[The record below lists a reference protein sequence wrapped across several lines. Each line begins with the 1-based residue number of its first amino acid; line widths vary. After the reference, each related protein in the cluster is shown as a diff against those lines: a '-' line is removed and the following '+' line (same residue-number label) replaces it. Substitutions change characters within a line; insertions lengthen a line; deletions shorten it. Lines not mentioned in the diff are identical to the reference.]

1 MMQPAEDTST
11 APALSTSMRDFVAR
25 AKARLLTSP
34 PADLRAPVS
43 LDEIA
48 LQFGDHQ
55 MALDIAASLADKPF
69 HPAAVLVPVVAREEP
84 TFLLT
89 QRAEDLSTH
98 SGQIAFPGGRIDDT
112 DADPAFAAM
121 REAEEEIGLK
131 REFITPLGYF
141 DPYLSGTGFR
151 IVPVVGLVRPD
162 FVLKINTREVVDAF
176 EVPVDFLM
184 SPDNHQ
190 SHSREWKGIQR
201 SYYAMPY
208 GERYIWGVTAG
219 IIRRLYERLYS

>member
-1 MMQPAEDTST
+1 MMQPAEDSLTPT
-11 APALSTSMRDFVAR
+11 LSAAMRDFVSR
-25 AKARLLTSP
+25 AKERLLTSP

-48 LQFGDHQ
+48 LQFGDHR
-55 MALDIAASLADKPF
+55 MASDIAASLSGQPF
-69 HPAAVLVPVVAREEP
+69 RPAAVLIPVVAREEP
-84 TFLLT
+84 TLLLT

-98 SGQIAFPGGRIDDT
+98 SGQIAFPGGGIDDT
-112 DADPAFAAM
+112 DADAAFAAM

-162 FVLKINTREVVDAF
+162 FVLKINPREVVDTF

-190 SHSREWKGIQR
+190 SHSGEWKGVRR
-201 SYYAMPY
+201 SYYAIPY